1 MLLRTIIESDT
12 TQKTIDKLITQH
24 PRLEDVYEALKW
36 RLSRRPESGT
46 LVKIVKNPYWVIK
59 SSNDFEIDD
68 IPMLKILYS
77 FDDKE
82 VEIHAISE

>member
-46 LVKIVKNPYWVIK
+46 LVKNSYWVIK

-82 VEIHAISE
+82 VWIHAISE